1 MTEECEA
8 VFLVDDDAAVLKAL
22 TRLLT
27 AAGFRVR
34 AFLSASQFLEQ
45 HDPECPG
52 CVVADLAMPD
62 MSGMALQE
70 ALQRS
75 GRDRPIVFVTGRGDI
90 ATGVRAMKQG
100 AVDFLTKPVHGRELI
115 AAVGSALERD
125 RLIRREW
132 SAHKSIEA
140 RLVSLTPR
148 EREVL
153 AGVVSGRLNKQIAA
167 ELGTAEKTV
176 KVHRARVM
184 AKMGVRSLA
193 DLVRV
198 AQRAGITGK

>member
-1 MTEECEA
+1 M
-8 VFLVDDDAAVLKAL
+8 FLVDDDAAVLKAL

-34 AFLSASQFLEQ
+34 AFLSARQFLEQ
-45 HDPECPG
+45 HDPQCPG

-62 MSGMALQE
+62 MSGMELQE
-70 ALQRS
+70 TLQRS

-132 SAHKSIEA
+132 SALKSIEA
-140 RLVSLTPR
+140 RLASLTPR
-148 EREVL
+148 ERQVL

-167 ELGTAEKTV
+167 ELGMAEKTV